1 MYDDRSMVDAYP
13 SHIGRHGEWSV
24 EL

>member
-13 SHIGRHGEWSV
+13 SHIGRHRERSI